1 MLSMRSAVCTL
12 AAYLALLMPAL
23 AWAGDRPFLATSSA
37 AAEEDDDA
45 VWSVESWLQRTGP
58 THSLSIAPEYAF
70 DPTTSVQIEFTRT
83 RDRSLGETVHGA
95 EIELKHLFNH
105 IARDGY
111 GWGVVL
117 ALGFERATGSGWRR
131 SGLSVKLPFTLSL
144 WEGDGALHLNA
155 GVIKSPDARREGLW
169 SAAIERVVARR
180 TTLFA
185 EVAREGES
193 TLLHG
198 GVRWWLRKEKFA
210 IDLGAL
216 RLRAPGSRESGVV
229 VGLGWYDL

>member
-1 MLSMRSAVCTL
+1 MLWMRSAACTL
-12 AAYLALLMPAL
+12 AACIALLMPGL
-23 AWAGDRPFLATSSA
+23 TWAGDRPFLATSSA

-58 THSLSIAPEYAF
+58 VYSLSIAPEYAF
-70 DPTTSVQIEFTRT
+70 DPTTSLQFEFSRT
-83 RDRSLGETVHGA
+83 RDRSVGETVHEA

-117 ALGFERATGSGWRR
+117 ALGFERAPGSGWRR
-131 SGLSVKLPFTLSL
+131 GGLSVKVPYTLSL

-155 GVIKSPDARREGLW
+155 GLIKPADARREGLW

-185 EVAREGES
+185 EAAREGDN
-193 TLLHG
+193 TLLHAG
-198 GVRWWLRKEKFA
+198 LRWWVRKEKFA

-216 RLRAPGSRESGVV
+216 RSRAPGSRQTGVAL
-229 VGLGWYDL
+229 GLGWYDL

>member
-1 MLSMRSAVCTL
+1 MAMRHGWRAL
-12 AAYLALLMPAL
+12 AASMALLLAVPAV
-23 AWAGDRPFLATSSA
+23 AGDRPFLATSSA

-45 VWSVESWLQRTGP
+45 VWSVESWLQRTGSA
-58 THSLSIAPEYAF
+58 HSLSIAPEYAF
-70 DPTTSVQIEFTRT
+70 DPTTSMQFEFSRA
-83 RDRSLGETVHGA
+83 RDRSVGETVHEA

-117 ALGFERATGSGWRR
+117 ALGLERAPGSGWRR
-131 SGLSVKLPFTLSL
+131 GGLSVKLPFTLSL

-155 GVIKSPDARREGLW
+155 GVIKPADARREGLW
-169 SAAIERVVARR
+169 SAAVERVVARH

-185 EVAREGES
+185 EVARDGGN

-198 GVRWWLRKEKFA
+198 GVRWWIRKEKFA
-210 IDLGAL
+210 IDFGAL
-216 RLRAPGSRESGVV
+216 RLRAPGSRENGVV
-229 VGLGWYDL
+229 LGLGWYDL